1 MLSLSAPTQLRK
13 GGPWAWNT
21 SSPRDKGPTQPL
33 HSLCQVHHLVWE
45 YLSLFQGQRVLFC
58 LCLKYVQNTAPVQ
71 PHCYSCPPREW
82 DRVPSTAVWEGCAVA
97 NFPASPTGR
106 ETSWWWGTDTH
117 SWSWSCSLS
126 SLCEF
131 STVASSAWQHCVFLA
146 TLIPRCSEQKCLESS
161 PGIDNQCTTLCLTPT
176 ENYNQ

>member
-1 MLSLSAPTQLRK
+1 MIRHIFLLLGKAGLTLSLSAPTQLRK
-13 GGPWAWNT
+13 GGPWAWST

-71 PHCYSCPPREW
+71 PHCYICPLRKW

-117 SWSWSCSLS
+117 SWSWSYSLS

-131 STVASSAWQHCVFLA
+131 SIVASSAWQHCVFLGNSDTKMQWA
-146 TLIPRCSEQKCLESS
+146 EVFRVLPWDR
-161 PGIDNQCTTLCLTPT
+161 
-176 ENYNQ
+176 